1 MKKKEYIKP
10 VTTIIG
16 MQAYGSMLAGSF
28 DNVADSKENSFDSDL
43 WDNRQIPIG
52 LAIAIII
59 RLVLMK
65 DLRRNNTA
73 MPMING

>member
-43 WDNRQIPIG
+43 WDTAESSPNTNWAG
-52 LAIAIII
+52 Y
-59 RLVLMK
+59 
-65 DLRRNNTA
+65 RNYNQTGA
-73 MPMING
+73 NERFEEE